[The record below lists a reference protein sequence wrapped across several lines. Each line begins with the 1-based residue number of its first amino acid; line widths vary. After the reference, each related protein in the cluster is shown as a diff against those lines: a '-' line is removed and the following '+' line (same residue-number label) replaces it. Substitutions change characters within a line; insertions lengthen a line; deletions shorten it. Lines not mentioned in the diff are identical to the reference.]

1 MQVIFWVQNRG
12 RGKMISGG
20 WRAEGIGHNWHRK
33 SEEYVEN
40 SDEHTE
46 IIEITKLH
54 GSYQSIRGKEEEE
67 GESLTRR
74 IINLSHY

>member
-33 SEEYVEN
+33 SEVC
-40 SDEHTE
+40 
-46 IIEITKLH
+46 
-54 GSYQSIRGKEEEE
+54 IRG
-67 GESLTRR
+67 SRR
-74 IINLSHY
+74 TDIWSSNGFLRTGNLKIYRTDLRMRPATQEQLNLRT

>member
-33 SEEYVEN
+33 SEVC
-40 SDEHTE
+40 
-46 IIEITKLH
+46 
-54 GSYQSIRGKEEEE
+54 IRG
-67 GESLTRR
+67 SRR
-74 IINLSHY
+74 TDIWSSNGFL